1 MTTVTR
7 MIAVRVATAD
17 DVSAV
22 LEFWSQSAVGGERE
36 SDTAGAVTSLIARDP
51 HALLLAVDGA
61 EIVGSLIAGW
71 DGWRCHLYRL
81 AVTPSRRR
89 QGIARLL
96 IDAAEARFRELG
108 GTRAD
113 AMVLNDN
120 DLGTQAWAGAGYI
133 QEDDNSRWIKAL

>member
-7 MIAVRVATAD
+7 MIRVRVATAD

-22 LEFWSQSAVGGERE
+22 LEFWSQSAVGGERA

-51 HALLLAVDGA
+51 HALLLAVDGDV
-61 EIVGSLIAGW
+61 IVGSLIAGW

-81 AVTPSRRR
+81 AVSPSRRR

-96 IDAAEARFRELG
+96 IDAAEARFRG
-108 GTRAD
+108 KGAVRAD
-113 AMVLNDN
+113 AMVLDENA
-120 DLGTQAWAGAGYI
+120 LGAQAWAGAGYFR
-133 QEDDNSRWIKAL
+133 ETDNSRWTKAL